1 MRSSA
6 ANLPKLLVPALGM
19 AFLWPYFRASFL
31 SFLQVFAV
39 HPSPAIHAAYT
50 AYALAFML
58 LAVAAVPMAR
68 HLARWL
74 DSRFAPVALGA
85 LGSLGNALLW
95 VGGNAP
101 VAAALCV
108 AGSVAA
114 TAFFA
119 GSVLRYGVRLAGW
132 SSRSAAMKASE
143 P

>member
-95 VGGNAP
+95 VGETPPSPRRSAWRDRSRP
-101 VAAALCV
+101 PRSLPARRC
-108 AGSVAA
+108 A
-114 TAFFA
+114 TAFGSPA
-119 GSVLRYGVRLAGW
+119 G
-132 SSRSAAMKASE
+132 AAARQ